1 MFGHLSKR
9 YHTILITEAGFFN
22 RARISILL
30 QLLTA
35 FAVLSVFLFILYF
48 FQERNILLYRIS
60 LLMVLF
66 FAGLM
71 MLFLNVSWRI
81 VGHYFMFC
89 LTCFIWSNLLI
100 LKNGFN
106 IVTVQYVLM
115 IVSGGYY
122 ILGLRWGWVYSLINT
137 VPIVVLF
144 SLEQFYGISITLGMV
159 DVNIYAYNISIIF
172 NFLLLIFIH
181 FYFFRAFKMT
191 SKKERKLTA
200 NLERL
205 LRSARIVADE
215 KTNFLSTMAHELRTP
230 LNAVI
235 GITNVLMENDPKP
248 QQKENLEILH
258 FSAENLMATISDILS
273 FNRLDLGIE
282 KLELTTFRLDT
293 LLNNVYRALKLKSDA
308 KSIDFFLQ
316 VDKEIVG
323 LSVQG
328 DQNRLTQIL
337 FNIVG
342 NAIKFTQEGFVKIIV
357 CVEKSVD
364 NVLTVGFEISDSGI
378 GIAGDQVN
386 NLFDPYFRGDN
397 GTNRQYHG
405 TGLGLSIA
413 SRLVELH
420 GGRLTFKSK
429 EGTGTTFSFQLN
441 FTKVEPMVD
450 ELKEEVQLPADE
462 IARLQILVV
471 DDSPVNVMVFQKTL
485 SRWNLKADVAE
496 NGQIGLDAVMKK
508 TYDVIFMDINMPVMD
523 GLEASRMIREIN
535 DKQKKG
541 IYIIALTASIDI
553 SFDKRSEFGCMD
565 DFMLKPFYPKDLE
578 GKLHHVAKLKVN
590 RML

>member
-1 MFGHLSKR
+1 MFEHLSKR
-9 YHTILITEAGFFN
+9 YHTILLTEAGLFN

-159 DVNIYAYNISIIF
+159 GVNIYAYNISIIF

-181 FYFFRAFKMT
+181 FYFFRAFKRT

-200 NLERL
+200 NLERS
-205 LRSARIVADE
+205 LRSARIVAEE

-248 QQKENLEILH
+248 QQKEDLEILH
-258 FSAENLMATISDILS
+258 FSAENLMATIDDILS

-282 KLELTTFRLDT
+282 KLELTTFGLDT
-293 LLNNVYRALKLKSDA
+293 LLNNVYGALKLKSDA

-386 NLFDPYFRGDN
+386 DLFDPYFRGEN
-397 GTNRQYHG
+397 GTNRQYYG

-441 FTKVEPMVD
+441 FTKVDPMVD
-450 ELKEEVQLPADE
+450 ELKEEVQIPADE

-578 GKLHHVAKLKVN
+578 DKLHHVAKLKAN